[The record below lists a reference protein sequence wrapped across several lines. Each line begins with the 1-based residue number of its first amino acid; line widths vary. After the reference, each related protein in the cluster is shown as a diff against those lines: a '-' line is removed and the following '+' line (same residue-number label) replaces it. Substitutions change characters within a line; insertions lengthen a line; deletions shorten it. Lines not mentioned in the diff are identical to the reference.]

1 MCGPSDLSPLQFL
14 ALIYLNKKP
23 THGYEL
29 FKVIDKRF
37 GKRWKLK
44 TGAIYKSLSK
54 LVEKWLY

>member
-44 TGAIYKSLSK
+44 TGAIYKSLSN
-54 LVEKWLY
+54 W